1 MLFEKTK
8 IQILILTIV
17 FWLYVDHTMIVC
29 LENMNNNNNNLK

>member
-17 FWLYVDHTMIVC
+17 FWLYVDHTMIVYS
-29 LENMNNNNNNLK
+29 LYV